1 MKILVCGSRDWT
13 NVNIIRRELEKY
25 SSLIV
30 PGEEEKTIIHGAATG
45 ADSIAGAVGT
55 QLGFCVRSYPAPC
68 DEYRA
73 RGNPRAAGPVRN
85 SEMLRKEHPDFDG
98 IPIDLCLAFTKNLE
112 RSRGTKDMVLKARK
126 AGIKTIV
133 IGE

>member
-13 NVNIIRRELEKY
+13 EVGIVRRELEK
-25 SSLIV
+25 LDDK
-30 PGEEEKTIIHGAATG
+30 EMTLIHGAAEG
-45 ADSIAGAVGT
+45 ADSIAGAIGA
-55 QLGFCVRSYPAPC
+55 QLGFCVRPYPAPW

-85 SEMLRKEHPDFDG
+85 STMLREEHPDYDG
-98 IPIDLCLAFTKNLE
+98 VVIDLCLAFTKDLD
-112 RSRGTKDMVLKARK
+112 RSRGTKDMVTKARK
-126 AGIKTIV
+126 AGIKVLV